1 MERWAGFVQDR
12 GGGRSCARS
21 FSVASPAL
29 RASEGAPRSGGLTAP
44 GRPLASLRHREFRIL
59 LFSTMALQVGSWV
72 QTIGQG
78 WLVVNDL
85 GGSATNLA
93 LVALLRGAFLVL
105 VSPFGGV
112 FAGRYERRGL
122 LMVYTGAGALVAVLL
137 AVLVSTGRIE
147 LWMVY
152 VLAAVAGMVEALASP
167 IRSLLVFDTV
177 GPEEMTNAV
186 ALNALGGNAMRV
198 IGPAIGGALIG
209 SIGTEGTFEVQAI
222 CLVLALVL
230 TARLRRFEPELAEVR
245 ENAVVSVGRGLAYV
259 ARERRMALIVGMAV
273 LPSVLVYPYVS
284 FLPLFAKDVLG
295 EGAEAYGF
303 LAGAV
308 GLGSLAGGAI
318 VAATSNRRQLGPP
331 MMWACLFYCLSVA
344 GFTFMRD
351 LWLAVGAL
359 VVAGLFHSIYAAFNA
374 SLMQMQA
381 APEFRSRVVAL
392 QTVTWGLTPFAGL
405 LMGAMID
412 RWGAP
417 HTVLAWM
424 LAAAAL
430 TLALALGSRELR
442 RV

>member
-1 MERWAGFVQDR
+1 MIVQDR
-12 GGGRSCARS
+12 TTGRPCARS
-21 FSVASPAL
+21 SRLASPAL
-29 RASEGAPRSGGLTAP
+29 PAAERRPRAGGLTAP
-44 GRPLASLRHREFRIL
+44 GRPLASLRHRDFRVL
-59 LFSTMALQVGSWV
+59 LASTMALQVGSWV

-78 WLVVNDL
+78 WLVVHDL

-93 LVALLRGAFLVL
+93 IVALLRGAFLVL

-112 FAGRYERRGL
+112 IAGRQERRRL
-122 LMVYTGAGALVAVLL
+122 LMLYTAVSAVIAVLL

-152 VLAAVAGMVEALASP
+152 VLAALAGIVEALAGP
-167 IRSLLVFDTV
+167 IRSLLVFDSV

-209 SIGTEGTFEVQAI
+209 LIGTAGTFEVQAG
-222 CLVLALVL
+222 CLVVSLVL
-230 TARLRRFEPELAEVR
+230 TARLRRFEPELAEAK
-245 ENAVVSVGRGLAYV
+245 ENAFVSVARGIAYV
-259 ARERRMALIVGMAV
+259 VRDRRMALIVGMAV

-284 FLPLFAKDVLG
+284 FLPLFAKDVLH

-318 VAATSNRRQLGPP
+318 VAATSNRQRLGPP
-331 MMWACLFYCLSVA
+331 MMWSCLLYCLSVA
-344 GFTFMRD
+344 SFTFMRE

-359 VVAGLFHSIYAAFNA
+359 VVAGVFHSIYAAFNA
-374 SLMQMQA
+374 SLMQMKA

-392 QTVTWGLTPFAGL
+392 QTMTWGMTPFAGL

-417 HTVLAWM
+417 HTVFWWM
-424 LAAAAL
+424 MAAAAL
-430 TLALALGSRELR
+430 TLALTLGSRELR